1 MSNDNTV
8 SDPSYTRTSSDEDS
22 DGVEVNSGVV
32 NVDRTVTVEDPL
44 KVVNVNI
51 RGILEQGGVR
61 AVVKPVDFLEYRNDA
76 KVSTSDHSTDVL
88 DGSPASLITQDSLDG
103 LRTIYGIPKSV
114 ELRAPLE
121 HERADWDISDWTCFY
136 EYTLRLGFRFP
147 VPLLVRRLLT
157 YFGIAPVQLIPNSW
171 RILLSLTVLREK
183 YNIDFGLGCVLHNYY
198 LKEHVGDQGRYIL
211 IPRNF
216 ANQLI
221 IYTTT
226 NDRHWKDTFFFAK
239 GPPIDGPW
247 GQSQYVMRRVWNRK
261 DNDVSSDN
269 TSALTE
275 QILHI
280 PAKDRSCKAL
290 LVDGKLRPSSLWRW
304 STLNRTRE
312 PYPLVKDFVSYVWTR
327 RSLEILGCKMI
338 FLSLITDIERR
349 FTVTSISNAKMYL
362 PDKAN
367 AMQRLRD
374 DLAKKRVAKK
384 NQEVDKSKEDAP
396 TVLDHIYT
404 SSSERNLGRKRQR
417 KDSTVDPGRKVGPSS
432 KKKAIEISE
441 PGSPM
446 ILLSSEISS
455 FGEPTGFLKKSSE
468 FLLSADKEILKKK
481 KTEDVFDTS
490 ILSAFQALQAQLHLR
505 DRYKLVSDKCA
516 KFKKANDTLRA
527 DKAKVD
533 ASLKDLEQKVSVLE
547 NNLKGMEEERN
558 RYCEESTKAKAI
570 VVEKECLL
578 TSLEDQL
585 TSIASAA
592 MCKARAEIFKE
603 YLSGEHINWKR
614 EEMQEVIDTCEEM
627 LKLEGSSSEEGAGET
642 EAAGGDVD
650 KTLND
655 TTSPNDNVA
664 DPPAN

>member
-1 MSNDNTV
+1 M

-22 DGVEVNSGVV
+22 DGVKVDSGVA
-32 NVDRTVTVEDPL
+32 NVDRTVTVEDPS

-51 RGILEQGGVR
+51 RVILEQGGVR
-61 AVVKPVDFLEYRNDA
+61 AVMKPVDFLEYRNDA
-76 KVSTSDHSTDVL
+76 EVSTSGHSTDVL

-103 LRTIYGIPKSV
+103 LRTIYGIPKSI

-147 VPLLVRRLLT
+147 VPLL
-157 YFGIAPVQLIPNSW
+157 
-171 RILLSLTVLREK
+171 
-183 YNIDFGLGCVLHNYY
+183 
-198 LKEHVGDQGRYIL
+198 EHVGDQGRYIL

-216 ANQLI
+216 ANRLI
-221 IYTTT
+221 IDTTT

-247 GQSQYVMRRVWNRK
+247 GQSQYVLRRVWNRK
-261 DNDVSSDN
+261 DIKRADNDVSSDN
-269 TSALTE
+269 ASALTE
-275 QILHI
+275 QILRI
-280 PAKDRSCKAL
+280 LAEDRSCKAL
-290 LVDGKLRPSSLWRW
+290 LVD
-304 STLNRTRE
+304 
-312 PYPLVKDFVSYVWTR
+312 
-327 RSLEILGCKMI
+327 
-338 FLSLITDIERR
+338 
-349 FTVTSISNAKMYL
+349 VTSISNAKMYL

-374 DLAKKRVAKK
+374 DLAKKWAAKK

-396 TVLDHIYT
+396 TVPDHIYT

-417 KDSTVDPGRKVGPSS
+417 KDSTVDPGRKS
-432 KKKAIEISE
+432 
-441 PGSPM
+441 
-446 ILLSSEISS
+446 
-455 FGEPTGFLKKSSE
+455 TGFLEKSSE

-490 ILSAFQALQAQLHLR
+490 ILSAFQALQTQLHLS
-505 DRYKLVSDKCA
+505 DRYKLVSDKCE
-516 KFKKANDTLRA
+516 KFKKANDTLQA

-547 NNLKGMEEERN
+547 NNLKGMEEERD
-558 RYCEESTKAKAI
+558 RYREESTKAKVI
-570 VVEKECLL
+570 VVEKECLV

-592 MCKARAEIFKE
+592 MCKAKVEIFKE

-614 EEMQEVIDTCEEM
+614 EEMQEVIDICEEM
-627 LKLEGSSSEEGAGET
+627 LRLEGSSSEEGAGET

-664 DPPAN
+664 DPLAN